1 MAKFEIVENHPK
13 WDQFVEKLECPSPF
27 ATSSFL
33 KLVDTCYDGQS
44 FTLSVVSSGNIFMGA
59 ALRKVGRHIRPAPPM
74 TYMPL
79 IYDKLSHRT
88 LLDAQIALGEYLKKN
103 FSVIHYI
110 SATSFFQ
117 DVRGFQREGFGMQV
131 LYTALSDLKDFD
143 IMKVEQKQRN
153 IIYKA
158 QRENIA
164 VEETRDMEPLWD
176 IYISTFD
183 RKSIE
188 PPYSKD
194 FFMALPEL
202 GERLGFTQQEG

>member
-27 ATSSFL
+27 ANSSFL

-103 FSVIHYI
+103 FFCYPLHIGYKP
-110 SATSFFQ
+110 FFRTC
-117 DVRGFQREGFGMQV
+117 VASKEKV
-131 LYTALSDLKDFD
+131 LECRCCTLL
-143 IMKVEQKQRN
+143 
-153 IIYKA
+153 
-158 QRENIA
+158 
-164 VEETRDMEPLWD
+164 
-176 IYISTFD
+176 
-183 RKSIE
+183 
-188 PPYSKD
+188 
-194 FFMALPEL
+194 
-202 GERLGFTQQEG
+202 

>member
-1 MAKFEIVENHPK
+1 MAKFEIVQNHPK

-88 LLDAQIALGEYLKKN
+88 LLDAQIALASTWRRTFLLSTTYRLQAFFRTCVASKEKVLECRCCTLLW
-103 FSVIHYI
+103 
-110 SATSFFQ
+110 AT
-117 DVRGFQREGFGMQV
+117 
-131 LYTALSDLKDFD
+131 
-143 IMKVEQKQRN
+143 
-153 IIYKA
+153 
-158 QRENIA
+158 
-164 VEETRDMEPLWD
+164 
-176 IYISTFD
+176 
-183 RKSIE
+183 
-188 PPYSKD
+188 
-194 FFMALPEL
+194 
-202 GERLGFTQQEG
+202 

>member
-1 MAKFEIVENHPK
+1 MAKFEIVQNHPK

-110 SATSFFQ
+110 SATRVWSLVSFRCFSG
-117 DVRGFQREGFGMQV
+117 D
-131 LYTALSDLKDFD
+131 
-143 IMKVEQKQRN
+143 
-153 IIYKA
+153 
-158 QRENIA
+158 
-164 VEETRDMEPLWD
+164 
-176 IYISTFD
+176 STNVQCRHGLRWYF
-183 RKSIE
+183 KTPFSN
-188 PPYSKD
+188 
-194 FFMALPEL
+194 AGL
-202 GERLGFTQQEG
+202 